1 MTAHG
6 PGLSLL
12 DGMVRCGM
20 SFDELW
26 VGQLALGGEVGRLEV
41 EAYVLGLL
49 VADQHR
55 HDLLAQTLN
64 ECFID
69 RGEDHPV
76 GYWAPTRAESDQ

>member
-1 MTAHG
+1 MTADD

-12 DGMVRCGM
+12 DGMIRSGM

-64 ECFID
+64 ERFID
-69 RGEDHPV
+69 RGENHPV
-76 GYWAPTRAESDQ
+76 GYWAPTRSQSGQ